1 MTVPSTEAC
10 ELTRHTQTPTRFFED
25 FPGSKV
31 NRVGNIPHWNRLATK
46 NRGLP
51 AEKMEFW
58 HPMIWAESV
67 LVYFLGNVIFSFKKL
82 GLPMWLWQ

>member
-51 AEKMEFW
+51 AEKMEF
-58 HPMIWAESV
+58 
-67 LVYFLGNVIFSFKKL
+67 
-82 GLPMWLWQ
+82 